1 MPTTT
6 GPKLPI
12 PIPPVTPREPAQP
25 DIRIPA
31 PAPKGTPPS
40 AARVPAELPEQPDGS
55 GQTSAT
61 LESTPGRNPPSA
73 ARAPAELVEVI
84 AELREEIAK
93 MKLRRGP
100 IGETGPRGPQGEIGL
115 TYTVDADCTA
125 LAERVGALERMLTP
139 DASGHMTGLPPIWA
153 TFRDVETGQQWT
165 AKVYLGDGFRDTPPK
180 KITPSL
186 RGEGR

>member
-1 MPTTT
+1 MPATT
-6 GPKLPI
+6 GPKITL
-12 PIPPVTPREPAQP
+12 IPPVTTPRESGQL
-25 DIRIPA
+25 R
-31 PAPKGTPPS
+31 G
-40 AARVPAELPEQPDGS
+40 
-55 GQTSAT
+55 GQTSVSPGSNGGRIPP
-61 LESTPGRNPPSA
+61 LESTPGRNPPST
-73 ARAPAELVEVI
+73 ARVPSEL
-84 AELREEIAK
+84 LEILKEIHNRLVA
-93 MKLRRGP
+93 L
-100 IGETGPRGPQGEIGL
+100 EGPQPYDPPIPGKDGKDGKDG
-115 TYTVDADCTA
+115 VDGDDADCTA